1 MATNETA
8 IRRKVREAAMSLK
21 GKSARE
27 TLAHQT
33 KSLVERTLG
42 EWGAVTV
49 QGSGRGAFGLES
61 LADVIPVRNQDF
73 DVTADANLDSFMK
86 GLENMGMSRRH
97 IEETAEGCLQLF
109 DASYS
114 PTNIVR
120 NNIEVSGAHA
130 TMSQVVGR
138 TSAGQL
144 AQLEDGV
151 GLEAFGDD
159 VNRLA
164 SDDRVTMDLMI
175 MRPWDN
181 IMDKALARVSDSS
194 PIVTIKVPSP
204 EAYDWATTQQAN
216 STAQTRSGSSNT
228 YRLRDLYRNP
238 SPVNS
243 QPKKILPVVAN
254 DAKGVIWNNTGAT
267 ATPFYKTGQ
276 DISLLDL
283 SRDTTRYTYDHV
295 DRTDLVS
302 DGGILD
308 NVIVSVTDPNG
319 GNAVT
324 EYFKVN
330 TRPINLAMFVP
341 TPANKSSGQRQ
352 VMMDAVLVINSTTKQ
367 FDNTPSSIATH
378 FTDGKLQVIVRIN
391 ASLNIQT
398 GILQASGTTNA
409 SLKQLVGGAQPS
421 AAMAT
426 YAGNLSSGLAAYSV
440 DVYFDE
446 ENQRKAN
453 LAIWVQYYEQQFVIP
468 RGRIYFTEYA
478 LTQDIDEN
486 AVAATSSIV
495 ALGNGRRGL
504 NIIVNALNDVSSTLA
519 YIDANPEIAQASAL
533 DDQSFASALVKP
545 TVVTTTMDFNNE
557 ELNAMNESTR
567 LSEIHGRFRARFLS
581 MVSMLMA
588 KSLML
593 NQYKGGEVPVIK
605 AWVHSTIADL
615 VIGIVDYHPDLQ
627 DRNTTA
633 TGADYSMTLP
643 NGYRLDVI
651 KTNLD
656 CMQQRV
662 YAVPVIESDMTSVLS
677 AASIRDC
684 GTVTTNY
691 TPTNVGGSVSRR
703 MATTTR
709 EIVMMS
715 NKVGICMIVTGLT
728 AQLGVFDYT
737 TIALNKDYSESLAV

>member
-1 MATNETA
+1 MATQESP
-8 IRRKVREAAMSLK
+8 IRRKVRDAAAALQM
-21 GKSARE
+21 KSSRQ
-27 TLAHQT
+27 TLAHAA

-49 QGSGRGAFGLES
+49 ESHGRGAFGLES
-61 LADVIPVRNQDF
+61 YEAIPTRNQNF
-73 DVTADANLDSFMK
+73 DVARDANVDNLMK
-86 GLENMGMSRRH
+86 NLQEMGMSQRH
-97 IEETAEGCLQLF
+97 VEQTAEACLTLF
-109 DASYS
+109 DDGYKPADV
-114 PTNIVR
+114 VR

-130 TMSQVVGR
+130 SMSAVVGR
-138 TSAGQL
+138 TSAGLL
-144 AQLEDGV
+144 ARLEDGV

-181 IMDKALARVSDSS
+181 IMDKALARVSDAS

-216 STAQTRSGSSNT
+216 STVQTRSGSSNT

-238 SPVNS
+238 TPVNS
-243 QPKKILPVVAN
+243 QPKKILPLQVNDTRGVV
-254 DAKGVIWNNTGAT
+254 WNNTYNS

-283 SRDTTRYTYDHV
+283 SRDTSRYTYDHV
-295 DRTDLVS
+295 DRTDLVA
-302 DGGILD
+302 DGGLLD
-308 NVIVSVTDPNG
+308 NVIVSITDPNG

-324 EYFKVN
+324 EYFQIN
-330 TRPINLAMFVP
+330 TRPIGLAMFVP
-341 TPANKSSGQRQ
+341 SPANKSSGQRQ
-352 VMMDAVLVINSTTKQ
+352 VIMEAILVINSTTTQ
-367 FDNTPSSIATH
+367 VGGTASTIAAH
-378 FTDGKLQVIVRIN
+378 FTDGKLQIRVRIN
-391 ASLNIQT
+391 ATMNIQT
-398 GILQASGTTNA
+398 GLLQASGTTNA
-409 SLKQLVGGAQPS
+409 TLVPLAGGAQPS
-421 AAMAT
+421 NATAT
-426 YAGNLSSGLAAYSV
+426 YTGNLTSQLAAYSV
-440 DVYFDE
+440 DTYFDE

-478 LTQDIDEN
+478 LTQDMDEN
-486 AVAATSSIV
+486 AVATTSSV
-495 ALGNGRRGL
+495 MALGNGRRGL
-504 NIIVNALNDVSSTLA
+504 NIVVNALNDICSTLS
-519 YIDANPEIAQASAL
+519 YVNANPEIAQASAL

-545 TVVTTTMDFNNE
+545 TVVTTILDFNTE
-557 ELNAMNESTR
+557 ELNTMNESTR
-567 LSEIHGRFRARFLS
+567 LSEIHGRFRARFLE

-615 VIGIVDYHPDLQ
+615 VIGITDYHPDLQ
-627 DRNTTA
+627 DRSTTA

-656 CMQQRV
+656 CMQQRL

-684 GTVTTNY
+684 GTITTNY
-691 TPTNVGGSVSRR
+691 TPTNVGGSVTRR
-703 MATTTR
+703 MATSTR

-715 NKVGICMIVTGLT
+715 NKVGICMIIQGLQ
-728 AQLGVFDYT
+728 AQVGNFGYNTV
-737 TIALNKDYSESLAV
+737 ALAQDYSDSLAL